1 MTVRAPVAILAI
13 AWWAT
18 AAPAQTPAATRAPA
32 PAETTFVR
40 EHDVPV
46 PMRDGVVL
54 RADVWRPS
62 GSGPFPVLV
71 YRTPYGKSAAQSDY
85 TTFGKVVERGYAVVM
100 QDVRGRFASDGEF
113 EPYRHEGRDGFDT
126 IEWAARQPWSNGSV
140 GTFGLSYP
148 GAVQWLAAVEGPPH
162 LKAMVPAMTFASAN
176 LFFYAGGVWD
186 NSWAGWVWEDIA
198 GDLRR
203 RRSVP
208 GPTTDEDAERTWGD
222 VRERIL
228 WQLPLAALADFEPIA
243 PWYYEWMRHP
253 PWDPWWKWAD
263 LRDRYAHTGAAVL
276 GLSGWYDEAYGPDGA
291 TTNFTG
297 LTTARAES
305 SPRAGLVIGPWPH
318 GVRGTGRTTV
328 GDRENGPDASID
340 YDETVLRWMD
350 RYVRDIDNGG
360 DREASVRV
368 FVMGDNRWRE
378 ADRWP
383 IPGTSADTLY
393 LAAPAQGSRVG
404 GLSARRS
411 ASRRPTSSYV
421 SNPAKP
427 VTDRYADRSGAHD
440 YRELASRSDVLTFE
454 TPPLDEDLEVVGAI
468 AAEVYLAADAPDADL
483 WVKVLDVAP
492 DGMAYNLMAPG
503 SDVIRASYRDRTAH
517 RSLLEPGRVYL
528 LRLPGLLTG
537 NTFKR
542 GHRIRV
548 HVMSS
553 FAPNYARNLQT
564 GASETQSARMRSA
577 RITIHHDARHPSRL
591 ILPVIRGGVVTP
603 SRQALVIP
611 SRQARDLRRPGS
623 GLSVGTVR
631 IPRSARDD
639 NRARTTAR

>member
-1 MTVRAPVAILAI
+1 MTARAPLVVLAL
-13 AWWAT
+13 AWSA
-18 AAPAQTPAATRAPA
+18 AVAPAQTPAPTRA

-40 EHDVPV
+40 EHDVAV
-46 PMRDGVVL
+46 TMRDGIVL
-54 RADVWRPS
+54 RADVWRPR
-62 GSGPFPVLV
+62 GAGPFPVLL

-85 TTFGKVVERGYAVVM
+85 TTFGKAVERGYAVVM

-113 EPYRHEGRDGFDT
+113 EPYRHEGRDGYDT

-162 LKAMVPAMTFASAN
+162 LRAMVPAMTFASAN

-186 NSWAGWVWEDIA
+186 NSWAGWVWEDVA

-203 RRSVP
+203 RRGVS
-208 GPTTDEDAERTWGD
+208 GPTTDEDAERTWGG
-222 VRERIL
+222 VRDRVL
-228 WQLPLAALADFEPIA
+228 WQLPLSALPDFKPIA

-253 PWDPWWKWAD
+253 PWDPWWDWAD
-263 LRDRYAHTGAAVL
+263 LRNRYTRTGAAVL
-276 GLSGWYDEAYGPDGA
+276 GMSGWYDEAYGPDGA
-291 TTNFTG
+291 TTNFAG
-297 LTTARAES
+297 LTTARVGAA
-305 SPRAGLVIGPWPH
+305 PRAGLVIGPWPH

-328 GDRENGPDASID
+328 GDRQNGPDASID

-350 RYVRDIDNGG
+350 RYVRDIDNGV
-360 DREASVRV
+360 DREARVRV

-383 IPGTSADTLY
+383 IPGTSPDTLY
-393 LAAPAQGSRVG
+393 LAPSVQGSRVG
-404 GLSARRS
+404 GLSTRRPD
-411 ASRRPTSSYV
+411 SRRPTSSYV

-427 VTDRYADRSGAHD
+427 VTDPHADRSGAHD

-492 DGMAYNLMAPG
+492 DGTAYNLMAPG
-503 SDVIRASYRDRTAH
+503 SDVIRASYRNRTA
-517 RSLLEPGRVYL
+517 RRALLEPGRVYL

-537 NTFKR
+537 NTFKS

-591 ILPVIRGGVVTP
+591 IFP
-603 SRQALVIP
+603 VIP
-611 SRQARDLRRPGS
+611 SEARDRASADTGASS
-623 GLSVGTVR
+623 GR
-631 IPRSARDD
+631 IAIPRLAARDD
-639 NRARTTAR
+639 P